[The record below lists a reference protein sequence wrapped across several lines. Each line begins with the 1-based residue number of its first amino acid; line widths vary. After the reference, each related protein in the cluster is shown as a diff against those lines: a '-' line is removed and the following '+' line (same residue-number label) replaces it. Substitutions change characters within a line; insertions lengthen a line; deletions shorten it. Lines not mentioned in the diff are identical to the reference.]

1 MSIARQ
7 TELLGISRASFYY
20 EPRVNEA
27 DIKIMEDIDRIFTKR
42 PFYGSRRIQYDLKEV
57 YGIIASRN
65 HVRRLMGIM
74 GLEAIYPKTK
84 KTSVKNPNH
93 KLYPYLLRHIGPEY
107 SNHIWGSD
115 ITYIRLDHGFCYLY
129 AILDWFSRYVV
140 GWSLSPSMES
150 DFCVNTMNIAIEKYG
165 APEISNTD
173 QGSQF
178 TGDDFIGVLTQS
190 EIKIS
195 MDGRG
200 RCMDNIFTERLWRS
214 VKYEDVY
221 IKSYENIE
229 DARINLDAYFKFY
242 NSERPHSSLGQKTPR
257 SIYEK
262 NRCKSE
268 EKQQHKLTNLIN
280 PLLSTTS
287 V

>member
-1 MSIARQ
+1 M
-7 TELLGISRASFYY
+7 GISRASFYY
-20 EPRVNEA
+20 EPKVDEA
-27 DIKIMEDIDRIFTKR
+27 DLAIMKNIDEIFTKR
-42 PFYGSRRIQYDLKEV
+42 PFYGSRRIRYDLGKKYNV
-57 YGIIASRN
+57 TIGRD
-65 HVRRLMGIM
+65 HVRRLMGVM

-93 KLYPYLLRHIGPEY
+93 KLYPYLLRHIGPEHP
-107 SNHIWGSD
+107 NHIWGSD
-115 ITYIRLDHGFCYLY
+115 ITYIRLAHGFCYLY
-129 AILDWFSRYVV
+129 AILDWFSRFVV
-140 GWSLSPSMES
+140 GWALSPSMES
-150 DFCVNTMNIAIEKYG
+150 DFCVDTMKIAVETYG

-178 TGDDFIGVLTQS
+178 TDEDFIRVLVGNG
-190 EIKIS
+190 IKIS

-229 DARINLDAYFKFY
+229 DARTNLNAYFNFY
-242 NSERPHSSLGQKTPR
+242 NSERPHQSLDENTPK
-257 SIYEK
+257 SVYEMK
-262 NRCKSE
+262 KPAAPER
-268 EKQQHKLTNLIN
+268 KQQHKLTNLIN
-280 PLLSTTS
+280 PLLSTTA